1 MADVTNNL
9 SLHIIDESEYIEPD
23 PINENFKKVDAA
35 FADYVVEQGTKGEW
49 WYRKWNSGRAE
60 CGVDAKNFGTQAC
73 TAAWA
78 AGWYR
83 STTNVNFGA
92 YPFPFIS
99 KPFSTVTLCATD
111 KSGYLGFIA
120 TSGIS
125 GSTTTAPVYIMA
137 NPVSDTFTNCKFSI
151 YSIGKW
157 K

>member
-35 FADYVVEQGTKGEW
+35 FADYVVEQGIKGEW

-60 CGVDAKNFGTQAC
+60 CGVDSKNFGTQEC

-83 STTNVNFGA
+83 STTNINFGA
-92 YPFPFIS
+92 YPFTFLL
-99 KPFSTVTLCATD
+99 KPLATVVLNDTD
-111 KSGYLGFIA
+111 KDGYMGFVAA
-120 TSGIS
+120 TGR
-125 GSTTTAPVYIMA
+125 GSTTTNSPTYIMA
-137 NPVSDTFTNCKFSI
+137 NPTSDKFTNCKFSI
-151 YSIGKW
+151 YVVGKW